1 MASKKKKKSTKG
13 PHCKNVT
20 RDDGTK
26 RKMCW
31 DGKGKITSKAKVDA
45 YNKRT
50 KGRKKA
56 A

>member
-1 MASKKKKKSTKG
+1 MAKRKTKKKE

-20 RDDGTK
+20 RGNGK
-26 RKMCW
+26 KQKMCF

-45 YNKRT
+45 YNKR
-50 KGRKKA
+50 KRGRKKA